1 MRSWRTLTAGLLVLC
16 LGFTVGGCSVI
27 GGAGSY
33 PMVVYF
39 TKTPSLYE
47 KSRVK
52 VMGADVGMVRRM
64 RIEGSKV
71 RLDLDID
78 GDVPVP
84 ADVHATIEAES
95 AIGERSV
102 ILFPQWKPGE
112 RRAAP
117 GAVVPLTRT
126 EPAVEIDDVLGSFTT
141 LAQSLDPAKVRGL
154 VHTGAQ
160 IVDGRG
166 QGINDALTTSA
177 KLANGLAAQ
186 DKQLAAAA
194 ASLRDLVTS
203 LNDHEAGL
211 RNLIDAFDTTSTQ
224 LAGERT
230 QLRDLL
236 AGLSSLVQKGQVIV
250 TAYKETLPK
259 MVSQASSL
267 VMTLKANSGSL
278 AQGLQGLAA
287 VTNLII
293 NADDPKTH
301 TIRAR
306 IALTPTLRIWLQPLF
321 TAMGWGT
328 VPCLDQPVSS
338 CQKTISRGKTS

>member
-1 MRSWRTLTAGLLVLC
+1 MRSWRTLTAGLLVLG
-16 LGFTVGGCSVI
+16 LGSVLGGCSVI

-39 TKTPSLYE
+39 AKTPSLYE

-52 VMGADVGMVRRM
+52 IMGADVGIVRKM
-64 RIEGSKV
+64 KIEGSKV
-71 RLDLDID
+71 RLDLDIRSK
-78 GDVPVP
+78 VPVP
-84 ADVHATIEAES
+84 ADVHATIAAES

-112 RRAAP
+112 QPAAP
-117 GAVVPLTRT
+117 GTVVPLTRT

-141 LAQSLDPAKVRGL
+141 LTQSLDPAKVRGL
-154 VHTGAQ
+154 VHAGAQ
-160 IVDGRG
+160 LVDGRG
-166 QGINDALTTSA
+166 TGINDALTTST

-186 DKQLAAAA
+186 DKQLTAVAT
-194 ASLRDLVTS
+194 SLRDLVTS

-211 RNLIDAFDTTSTQ
+211 RDLIDAFDTTSAQ
-224 LAGERT
+224 LSGERT

-236 AGLSSLVQKGQVIV
+236 VGLSTLIEKGQVIV

-259 MVSQASSL
+259 TVSQASSL
-267 VMTLKANSGSL
+267 VMTLKANSASL

-287 VTNLII
+287 VTNLLVS
-293 NADDPKTH
+293 ADDTKTH

-306 IALTPTLRIWLQPLF
+306 VALTPTLRIWLQPLF
-321 TAMGWGT
+321 TAMSWGK

-338 CQKTISRGKTS
+338 CQKTVSRGKTP